1 MEFINLKNNYHQL
14 LSYLEDN
21 SYSSSYISRM
31 KACIDWI
38 LDHDNDAW
46 TSYCDVLEAR
56 IAACSSQSPI
66 VHKVIKAIISAIYR
80 FDLYNE
86 FLSRSRNTTHNLL
99 PTSATDKLNPC
110 YRAIVSRFI
119 EASKIRGLK
128 ASTIDSI
135 SGNTASFLLSMQDK
149 EKTSLEMISE
159 DDLLKYTLTG
169 NKDRETMAQR

>member
-1 MEFINLKNNYHQL
+1 MDFINLKNNYHQL
-14 LSYLEDN
+14 LSYLADN

-38 LDHDNDAW
+38 LDNDNEAW
-46 TSYCDVLEAR
+46 MSYCDILKAR
-56 IAACSSQSPI
+56 IATYSSQSP
-66 VHKVIKAIISAIYR
+66 KVIKAIISAIYR

-86 FLSRSRNTTHNLL
+86 FPSRSRNTTHKLL
-99 PTSATDKLNPC
+99 PTSATDKLKPC
-110 YRAIVSRFI
+110 YLAIISRFI
-119 EASKIRGLK
+119 EASKIHGLK

-149 EKTSLEMISE
+149 GKTSLEMSSE
-159 DDLLKYTLTG
+159 DDLLEYTLTG

>member
-99 PTSATDKLNPC
+99 PTSATDKLNLC

-149 EKTSLEMISE
+149 GKTSLEMICWS
-159 DDLLKYTLTG
+159 TH
-169 NKDRETMAQR
+169 